1 MKNSIDGKIRQT
13 ILELLRENSSSIIV
27 NEQDQQE
34 TPEPS
39 SQEAPSEKPKKKSK
53 KTKEKASAGEIRTA
67 GAFGSGGRA
76 KSFVTDAKARAES
89 DPKGLMEDLGIKSG
103 GSGDDLFQVQTIFN
117 SAIHGNSVMSSA
129 YTGARINLEK
139 PAGSDKAV
147 KAVLVTMGGLDR
159 KNGVRFMAHTLVAAQ
174 NAGFLNLDGGLQ
186 FAQGTSSD
194 IIVYSI

>member
-1 MKNSIDGKIRQT
+1 MKNSIDRKIRQT
-13 ILELLRENSSSIIV
+13 ILELLRESSTPIIV

-34 TPEPS
+34 TPEAP
-39 SQEAPSEKPKKKSK
+39 SQEEPREKPKKKSK
-53 KTKEKASAGEIRTA
+53 EKASPGEIRTA

-76 KSFVTDAKARAES
+76 KSFVADAKARSES
-89 DPKGLMEDLGIKSG
+89 DPEGLMADLGIKSSS
-103 GSGDDLFQVQTIFN
+103 SGDDLFQVQSIFN
-117 SAIHGNSVMSSA
+117 TAIHGNSVMSSA

-174 NAGFLNLDGGLQ
+174 NAGYLNLDGGLQ